1 MPVKPGRPSF
11 GQMSASDDDD
21 DDSAPPGMPPG
32 TPFYMTPAGQAALAE
47 ELRAL
52 WYDERTKVVAIV
64 SWAAAQGDR
73 SENADYQ
80 YGKRRLREI
89 DRRVRFLR
97 KRLEQ
102 VQVVDPGQQTR
113 RDQVFFGASV
123 TYARGVRSA
132 GATGDGRES
141 AAPTWDDSEITVTIV
156 GVDETDGA
164 RRRISWVSPVARAL
178 LGKRVGDT
186 ARLRTPQGVE
196 EIELLAIEY
205 PKAHGQD

>member
-1 MPVKPGRPSF
+1 M
-11 GQMSASDDDD
+11 SDDDD
-21 DDSAPPGMPPG
+21 EDEAGPPGLPAG
-32 TPFYMTPAGQAALAE
+32 TPFYMTPEGQAALAE

-97 KRLEQ
+97 KRLEK
-102 VQVVDPGQQTR
+102 VQVVDPTAQTR

-123 TYARGVRSA
+123 TYAR
-132 GATGDGRES
+132 E
-141 AAPTWDDSEITVTIV
+141 DDSEQTVTIV

-164 RRRISWVSPVARAL
+164 LRRISWVSPVARAL
-178 LGKRVGDT
+178 LGKRVGDVVKV
-186 ARLRTPQGVE
+186 RMPQGVE
-196 EIELLAIEY
+196 EVELLAIEY
-205 PKAHGQD
+205 PRAQDRC

>member
-1 MPVKPGRPSF
+1 M
-11 GQMSASDDDD
+11 SDDDED
-21 DDSAPPGMPPG
+21 DEAGPPGLPAG

-102 VQVVDPGQQTR
+102 VQVVDPSAQTR
-113 RDQVFFGASV
+113 RDRVFFGATV
-123 TYARGVRSA
+123 TYARGVRSS
-132 GATGDGRES
+132 GAEGGGRES
-141 AAPTWDDSEITVTIV
+141 AAPTWDDSEQTVTIV

-178 LGKRVGDT
+178 LGKRVGDVVKV
-186 ARLRTPQGVE
+186 RMPQGVE
-196 EIELLAIEY
+196 EIEVIAIDY
-205 PKAHGQD
+205 PHADG

>member
-1 MPVKPGRPSF
+1 M
-11 GQMSASDDDD
+11 SDDDD
-21 DDSAPPGMPPG
+21 DEDAAGPPGLPAG

-97 KRLEQ
+97 KRLEK
-102 VQVVDPGQQTR
+102 VQVVDPAAQTR

-123 TYARGVRSA
+123 TYAR
-132 GATGDGRES
+132 E
-141 AAPTWDDSEITVTIV
+141 DDSEQTVTIV

-164 RRRISWVSPVARAL
+164 LRRISWVSPVARAL
-178 LGKRVGDT
+178 LGKRVGDVVKV
-186 ARLRTPQGVE
+186 RMPQGVE
-196 EIELLAIEY
+196 EVELLAIEY
-205 PKAHGQD
+205 PLAQDRC